1 MYYFIKNDII
11 LYINNSMSYIVN
23 DEYLYIRKS
32 QQYSNLYPTPLI
44 PKDLDIYQ
52 LSNKINIYENKI
64 YSGNLLLNHQDV
76 YWHFCSNYMIN
87 GYIKKNLKVYFD
99 IWNYYRSD

>member
-1 MYYFIKNDII
+1 
-11 LYINNSMSYIVN
+11 MSYIVN

-32 QQYSNLYPTPLI
+32 QQYNKLFPIPLI
-44 PKDLDIYQ
+44 PENLDIYE

-76 YWHFCSNYMIN
+76 YWHFCSKYMIN
-87 GYIKKNLKVYFD
+87 GYIKKIIKTYFN
-99 IWNYYRSD
+99 IWNSYRSDN